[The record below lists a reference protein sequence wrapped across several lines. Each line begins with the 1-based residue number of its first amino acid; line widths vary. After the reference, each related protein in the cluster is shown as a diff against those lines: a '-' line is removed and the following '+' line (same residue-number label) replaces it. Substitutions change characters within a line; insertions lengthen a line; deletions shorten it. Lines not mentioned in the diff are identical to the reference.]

1 MRHIAIVL
9 VIVLA
14 SIVALSA
21 SSFERMDSPVR
32 WSRSVEQVLD
42 TYVDGAEAVTII
54 PPEEEDG
61 DWTVI
66 FVYADESAP
75 QWI

>member
-1 MRHIAIVL
+1 MRCIAAIAAIVL
-9 VIVLA
+9 S
-14 SIVALSA
+14 SILTLSA
-21 SSFERMDSPVR
+21 SSFERRDAPVR
-32 WSRSVEQVLD
+32 WSRSVEQVLNS
-42 TYVDGAEAVTII
+42 YVEGAEAVTIV
-54 PPEEEDG
+54 PPEDEDG

>member
-1 MRHIAIVL
+1 MRHIATVL

-14 SIVALSA
+14 SVVALSA

-54 PPEEEDG
+54 PPEEDDG

>member
-14 SIVALSA
+14 SVVALSA